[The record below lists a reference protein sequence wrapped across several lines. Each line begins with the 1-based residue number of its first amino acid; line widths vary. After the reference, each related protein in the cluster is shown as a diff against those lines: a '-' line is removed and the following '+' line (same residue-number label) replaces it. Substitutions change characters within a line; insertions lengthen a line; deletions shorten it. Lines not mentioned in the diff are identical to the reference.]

1 MPLAQAKQTFIAA
14 ILPSILV
21 AKHTVEM
28 ERLRIQEMQLTEWS
42 PADSVFI
49 AEMYRKYSAKS
60 TQELL
65 LKIGTLPTSIVLAQ
79 AAVESGWGRSRFF
92 TRASNVFG
100 IWSTDVHEPRI
111 AASTPRDK
119 KVIYVRA
126 YEDISASIGDYFTV
140 LARARAYRPLRKA
153 RQQTNDPLKLLPYLK
168 SYSERKAAYI
178 RLLKKV
184 IEQNDLR
191 RFDTY
196 RINPRYLQRV

>member
-119 KVIYVRA
+119 KVIYVR
-126 YEDISASIGDYFTV
+126 GDYFTV

>member
-65 LKIGTLPTSIVLAQ
+65 L
-79 AAVESGWGRSRFF
+79 VESGWGRSRFF